1 MFTPPLLVRSSLLPA
16 FLFSAALFGAYAAVQ
31 QAERQRADEPQIQ
44 MAEDAALAMSH
55 GEDPQH
61 VVPRSAIPAD
71 QSLAPFGVLLDDA
84 GHLRGSSAPFTGA
97 IPVPPTGVVD
107 DVRRREE
114 RRFTWRPQPG
124 LRLAAVIRKVSG
136 GPGGYVV
143 VARSLRE
150 TDARI
155 RLVATLL
162 GIVWGGGIL
171 VILAHSFITAR
182 SRPTA
187 RDV

>member
-1 MFTPPLLVRSSLLPA
+1 MSTSHQVLRSFLLPA

-31 QAERQRADEPQIQ
+31 QPERQRADEPQIQ

-84 GHLRGSSAPFTGA
+84 GHLRGSSAPFTGT
-97 IPVPPTGVVD
+97 IPVPPAGVVD
-107 DVRRREE
+107 DARRRGE

-150 TDARI
+150 SDARV
-155 RLVATLL
+155 RLVAKLL
-162 GIVWGGGIL
+162 GIVWGGGMIGL
-171 VILAHSFITAR
+171 VAISFAAAR
-182 SRPTA
+182 AGRPA
-187 RDV
+187 AEH